1 MHTTDHAKEGSLP
14 GPESHPRGRAEAAI
28 IYPVI
33 SRRARGL
40 SLGINLFPDRKRC
53 TYNCPYC
60 EVKAF
65 SNPDAPLRAG
75 TVEAE
80 LRAFFAQEWNI
91 YSGQFELKDISVSGN
106 GEPTLSPLLEEA
118 LDAAFAVLRDMEGT
132 EPSFAQVPVV
142 LITNSTGFLKP
153 TICDMLERFSRK
165 ARLAI
170 WAKLDGGSP
179 VMHRLLSGA
188 EFEYGRIVDAIAAFA
203 ARVPVTLQA
212 MVCRDSRS
220 GQVLFDTEGYLATLQ
235 CLGQKKVRIAAI
247 QLYTVARPPAEP
259 WIEGLDD
266 AQMRA
271 IAGRVRAALPRGIEV
286 ECFGRTGSLE

>member
-80 LRAFFAQEWNI
+80 LRAFFAQNWKI

-106 GEPTLSPLLEEA
+106 GEPTLSPFLEEA
-118 LDAAFAVLRDMEGT
+118 LEAAFVVLREMEGT
-132 EPSFAQVPVV
+132 EPSFARVPVV

-153 TICDMLERFSRK
+153 TICDMLARFSRK

-179 VMHRLLSGA
+179 VMHRLLSGSD
-188 EFEYGRIVDAIAAFA
+188 FDYGRIVDAIADFA
-203 ARVPVTLQA
+203 ARVPVTLQT

-220 GQVLFDTEGYLATLQ
+220 GQVLFDAEGYLATLQ
-235 CLGQKKVRIAAI
+235 ALARRGAQIVTI
-247 QLYTVARPPAEP
+247 QLYTVARLPTES
-259 WIEGLDD
+259 WIAGLDD

-271 IAGRVRAALPRGIEV
+271 IAGRVRAALLGGIEV